1 MGSLLRNVTAGH
13 LGKYVIPTTEILTEA
28 MTNSKPI
35 SVGVK
40 SLVLK
45 NNPFNKTAIKEWQKL
60 GDGSEKQQTDA
71 LNIPLQTTDTKTP
84 IILIGSLGK
93 PKTVNVN
100 KGNVAEGLIAVAVA
114 ARFLNK
120 NDAIT
125 SDDVFG
131 LIHKLAKSNKV
142 KNYSGKTGKYIEV
155 EYPSP
160 NKNPKINDIV
170 KIYISLAEVNMT
182 ALLNPKNKGI
192 LEDYVISAVQ
202 YANYKNVRKW
212 AITLY
217 ENNRF
222 DTIEVISDGLGG
234 ETTTKVDFRVKVTND
249 KGKLVP
255 VNIDLSLKAGDVKQF
270 GQVGGSEFE
279 KQVQLWDTLF
289 GYGTKIN
296 TLEETYDNLMF
307 RKKKP
312 AEALTLVYEKI
323 KQLLDEDLNGN
334 NRNKTLKKMAD
345 GLDFYLT
352 RGEKSVS
359 LLQLGKPK
367 GSATLYEFKDTN
379 KKIGGLRNLSTEI
392 TFSGED
398 KLPILMI
405 SSDNNDLFRIRAK
418 KENKPAGPYIRN
430 YLEKESLMS
439 DLFATIL

>member
-1 MGSLLRNVTAGH
+1 
-13 LGKYVIPTTEILTEA
+13 
-28 MTNSKPI
+28 
-35 SVGVK
+35 
-40 SLVLK
+40 
-45 NNPFNKTAIKEWQKL
+45 
-60 GDGSEKQQTDA
+60 
-71 LNIPLQTTDTKTP
+71 
-84 IILIGSLGK
+84 
-93 PKTVNVN
+93 
-100 KGNVAEGLIAVAVA
+100 VAEGLIAVAVA

-125 SDDVFG
+125 KDHLFT
-131 LIHKLAKSNKV
+131 LLRKLATEKV
-142 KNYSGKTGKYIEV
+142 LNYSGKTGKYIEV

-182 ALLNPKNKGI
+182 ALLNPKYEKT
-192 LEDYVISAVQ
+192 LEEYVIPAVK
-202 YANYKNVRKW
+202 YANSKNVRKW

-222 DTIEVISDGLGG
+222 DTIEIISDGLGG
-234 ETTTKVDFRVKVTND
+234 ETTTKVDFRVRVTND

-296 TLEETYDNLMF
+296 TLEESYDNLMF

-312 AEALTLVYEKI
+312 AEAMTLVYKKI
-323 KQLLDEDLNGN
+323 KELLDEDLNGN
-334 NRNKTLKKMAD
+334 DRNKTLKKMAE

-352 RGEKSVS
+352 RREEGVSV
-359 LLQLGKPK
+359 LQLGSPK
-367 GSATLYEFKDTN
+367 GSATLYEFKDIN
-379 KKIGGLRNLSTEI
+379 KKIGGLQNLSTEI

-398 KLPILMI
+398 KLPVLMI
-405 SSDNNDLFRIRAK
+405 SSDNKDLFRVRAR
-418 KENKPAGPYIRN
+418 KENKKTVYIRN
-430 YLEKESLMS
+430 YLEKGSLMS

>member
-1 MGSLLRNVTAGH
+1 MANLRSVTPNQ
-13 LGKYVIPTTEILTEA
+13 LGKYVIPTTEILNEA
-28 MTNSKPI
+28 MTKSNPI
-35 SVGVK
+35 SVGTK
-40 SLVLK
+40 SFVLK
-45 NNPFNKTAIKEWQKL
+45 NNAFNKKAIKEWQNL
-60 GDGSEKQQTDA
+60 GVGTEAQQKKA
-71 LNIPLQTTDTKTP
+71 LNIPLETSDKKTS

-100 KGNVAEGLIAVAVA
+100 MGNTSEGVVAVAVA

-125 SDDVFG
+125 KGHVFT
-131 LIHKLAKSNKV
+131 LLRKLAKRTIE
-142 KNYSGKTGKYIEV
+142 NYTGKTGKYIEV

-182 ALLNPKNKGI
+182 ALLDPKYENT
-192 LEDYVISAVQ
+192 LEEYVIPAVK
-202 YANYKNVRKW
+202 YANSNNVRKW

-296 TLEETYDNLMF
+296 TLEDEYDNLMF

-312 AEALTLVYEKI
+312 GKALTLVYEKI
-323 KQLLDEDLNGN
+323 KELLDEDLNGN

-345 GLDFYLT
+345 GLEFYLT
-352 RGEKSVS
+352 RGETGVS

-367 GSATLYEFKDTN
+367 GSATLYEFKDIN
-379 KKIGGLRNLSTEI
+379 KKIASLRNLSTEI
-392 TFSGED
+392 TYSGED

-405 SSDNNDLFRIRAK
+405 SSGNDDLFRVRARKEIK
-418 KENKPAGPYIRN
+418 KTVYIRN

>member
-1 MGSLLRNVTAGH
+1 MGNLRSVTAGH
-13 LGKYVIPTTEILTEA
+13 LGKYVLPLIEILTES
-28 MTNSKPI
+28 MSKNTAI
-35 SVGVK
+35 KVGAKSVI
-40 SLVLK
+40 LK
-45 NNPFNKTAIKEWQKL
+45 NNDFNKKAIKEWQKL
-60 GDGSEKQQTDA
+60 GMGGAKTQSQA
-71 LNIPLQTTDTKTP
+71 LDIPLQINDTKKP
-84 IILIGSLGK
+84 IIAIGSLNK
-93 PKTVNVN
+93 PNSVNVN
-100 KGNVAEGLIAVAVA
+100 MGNVAEGLIAVAVA

-125 SDDVFG
+125 KDHLFT
-131 LIHKLAKSNKV
+131 LLRKLATEKV
-142 KNYSGKTGKYIEV
+142 LNYSGKTGKYIEV

-182 ALLNPKNKGI
+182 ALLNPKYEKT
-192 LEDYVISAVQ
+192 LEEYVIPAVK

-222 DTIEVISDGLGG
+222 DTIEIISDGLGG
-234 ETTTKVDFRVKVTND
+234 ETTTKVDFRVRVTND

-296 TLEETYDNLMF
+296 TLEESYDNLMF

-312 AEALTLVYEKI
+312 AEAMTLVYKKI
-323 KQLLDEDLNGN
+323 KELLDEDLNGN
-334 NRNKTLKKMAD
+334 DRNKTLKKMAE

-352 RGEKSVS
+352 RREEGVSV
-359 LLQLGKPK
+359 LQLGSPK
-367 GSATLYEFKDTN
+367 GSATLYEFKDIN
-379 KKIGGLRNLSTEI
+379 KKIGGLQNLSTEI

-398 KLPILMI
+398 KLPVLMI
-405 SSDNNDLFRIRAK
+405 SSDNKDLFRVRAR
-418 KENKPAGPYIRN
+418 KENKKTVYIRN
-430 YLEKESLMS
+430 YLEKGSLMS